1 MPIAGYFAL
10 TAAEYQAAPPVSP
23 VAWMACHFS
32 PYGTGLSNLPDV
44 LPPGSLLMLNDRT
57 PIQGHDPERIA
68 AQLEAFW
75 ERQPCR
81 GLVLDFQRPGCG
93 ESQALA
99 AFLCRSC
106 SVSVAV
112 SSLYAQELDCPVF
125 LPPVPLDVPA
135 ETWLAPWQGREIWLD
150 LALEAQ
156 KLTPSWKPSGNGSP
170 AGGWCWTFSAPAAA
184 RARPWRHSCAA
195 AAPFLWQFP
204 AYTPRSWTARCFCPR
219 CPWMCPQKPGW
230 PPGRVGRFGWT
241 WRWKPKS

>member
-68 AQLEAFW
+68 TQLEAFW

-81 GLVLDFQRPGCG
+81 GLVLDFQRPGCS

-112 SSLYAQELDCPVF
+112 SSLYAQELGCPVF

-135 ETWLAPWQGREIWLD
+135 ETWLAPWHGREIWLD

-156 KLTPSWKPSGNGSP
+156 KLTLTATGLTTSP
-170 AGGWCWTFSAPAAA
+170 AVPLPAGFREDALHCHYAISPGEQQVDFTLWRTREDANSLLAA
-184 RARPWRHSCAA
+184 VEPLGVTTW
-195 AAPFLWQFP
+195 
-204 AYTPRSWTARCFCPR
+204 
-219 CPWMCPQKPGW
+219 
-230 PPGRVGRFGWT
+230 VGLYQEFFG
-241 WRWKPKS
+241 SSSDG

>member
-75 ERQPCR
+75 ERQSCR

-106 SVSVAV
+106 SVPVAV

-125 LPPVPLDVPA
+125 LSPVPLDVPA

-156 KLTPSWKPSGNGSP
+156 KLTLTATGLTISP
-170 AGGWCWTFSAPAAA
+170 AVPLPTGFREDALHCHYSIAPGDQQVDFTLWRTREDADSLLAAVE
-184 RARPWRHSCAA
+184 PLGVTTW
-195 AAPFLWQFP
+195 
-204 AYTPRSWTARCFCPR
+204 
-219 CPWMCPQKPGW
+219 
-230 PPGRVGRFGWT
+230 VGLYQEFFG
-241 WRWKPKS
+241 SSSDG